1 MHDSLLSRRGFIA
14 ASASLLVWRGPSQR
28 VPADAVEAVADES
41 ALHLKTEGR
50 PVFDFRLRAEAPSAN
65 IRPSFLRAGYL
76 HPVFTPAG
84 RIVTDDYP
92 DDHPHQ
98 HGIFFA
104 WTRTEFEGRQPDFW
118 NMGDGTGAV
127 VLDKVEDVRG
137 GPDRATFK
145 ARLRHVDL
153 SAPQPK
159 TALNEVW
166 DVTVYRTV
174 GDSIKGDS
182 ISAVPGRYTMFDI
195 VSTQE
200 CASASPLILPDYRY
214 GGIGIRGHRNWRV
227 KTNVSFLTSEGKDR
241 IAGDDTPARWCAMGG
256 RVDGQLVGLATLGHP
271 ANFRAPQPLRIHPD
285 DPYFNFSPSKRGQW
299 EITPGKP
306 YVSRYRFLSFDGE
319 VNAAELNKLWDSYA
333 KS

>member
-1 MHDSLLSRRGFIA
+1 MRTG
-14 ASASLLVWRGPSQR
+14 
-28 VPADAVEAVADES
+28 
-41 ALHLKTEGR
+41 
-50 PVFDFRLRAEAPSAN
+50 
-65 IRPSFLRAGYL
+65 FLRAGYL
-76 HPVFTPAG
+76 HPVFTPGG

-92 DDHPHQ
+92 EDHPHQ

-104 WTRTEFEGRQPDFW
+104 WTSTLFEGRHPDFW

-127 VLDKVEDVRG
+127 VFEKLEDVRG
-137 GPDRATFK
+137 GPERATFK

-153 SAPQPK
+153 SGPQPK

-166 DVTVYRTV
+166 EVTVYR
-174 GDSIKGDS
+174 
-182 ISAVPGRYTMFDI
+182 AVPGMSRYAMFDI

-214 GGIGIRGHRNWRV
+214 GGIGIRGHRNWRE

-241 IAGDDTPARWCAMGG
+241 IAGDDTPARWCSIHG
-256 RVDGQLVGLATLGHP
+256 RVDGQPAGLAALGHP

-306 YVSRYRFLSFDGE
+306 YVSRYRFLAYDGE
-319 VNAAELNKLWDSYA
+319 VNASELNRLWDNYA
-333 KS
+333 QG